1 MESIITAHHDASP
14 HLNAVL
20 KRFALWGML
29 DYYDMDK
36 VWETLHN
43 ASFSFFFVFYNDTM
57 DHRALVQ
64 FLKELREYEPDPL
77 RGLASISFFYPK
89 SNRLYDINALEET
102 LRTQPI
108 P

>member
-1 MESIITAHHDASP
+1 MESIITSHHDAAP

-29 DYYDMDK
+29 NYYDMDK
-36 VWETLHN
+36 VWETLEN
-43 ASFSFFFVFYNDTM
+43 ANFSFFFVFYNETM

-64 FLKELREYEPDPL
+64 FLKELREHVADPL
-77 RGLASISFFYPK
+77 RDLASVSFFYPHA
-89 SNRLYDINALEET
+89 NRLYDINALEEA
-102 LRTQPI
+102 LRTQPT